1 MKKRFTEEQ
10 IVSILKEG
18 QKGGITVSEVCRRY
32 NVSEATYYKWKKK
45 YDGMD
50 GETLRHYKQLE
61 AENARLKKLV
71 AELSLDIDI
80 LKDVNSKNW

>member
-1 MKKRFTEEQ
+1 MRL
-10 IVSILKEG
+10 LKCSDVLPQKQG

-50 GETLRHYKQLE
+50 GGTFRHYKQLE